1 MATIKVRLLDEAD
14 WREYR
19 RIRLESLQQSPAAFA
34 STYDDEAALP
44 DSAWQE
50 RMRTAH
56 RLLATRDQQPV
67 GVVSLGVEEADG
79 TGEVAEL
86 WVAPEARSSGVAWR
100 LVEAATERAT
110 ALGLRTVSYWVS
122 TENARALG
130 FATNFGFRL
139 TSERRTVAAHQQE
152 FGDQEIALVMTLAP
166 DSGTAP
172 NPTAPRVRS
181 QPGPG

>member
-1 MATIKVRLLDEAD
+1 M
-14 WREYR
+14 
-19 RIRLESLQQSPAAFA
+19 
-34 STYDDEAALP
+34 
-44 DSAWQE
+44 
-50 RMRTAH
+50 
-56 RLLATRDQQPV
+56 
-67 GVVSLGVEEADG
+67 LGVDEVER

-100 LVEAATERAT
+100 LVEAATERAA
-110 ALGLRTVSYWVS
+110 ALGLSTVSYWVS